1 MTADEL
7 RQEIEQTRQSLGETV
22 DELAAK
28 ADMKA
33 RARAKAAD
41 TKARAR
47 DKAAEVSGRVSRS
60 QAVQRRWP
68 VAVAAGVVV
77 AGAGVVAVWQ
87 WKRQA

>member
-33 RARAKAAD
+33 RARAKAA
-41 TKARAR
+41 
-47 DKAAEVSGRVSRS
+47 EMSGRVRRS
-60 QAVQRRWP
+60 QAVRRRWP
-68 VAVAAGVVV
+68 VAVAAGVLV

>member
-41 TKARAR
+41 AKARAR
-47 DKAAEVSGRVSRS
+47 DKAAEVSGRVRRS
-60 QAVQRRWP
+60 QAVQSRWP
-68 VAVAAGVVV
+68 VAVAAGVLV
-77 AGAGVVAVWQ
+77 AGAGVVAVWK

>member
-28 ADMKA
+28 ADVKT
-33 RARAKAAD
+33 RARAN
-41 TKARAR
+41 
-47 DKAAEVSGRVSRS
+47 
-60 QAVQRRWP
+60 
-68 VAVAAGVVV
+68 GVLV

-87 WKRQA
+87 WKKQA